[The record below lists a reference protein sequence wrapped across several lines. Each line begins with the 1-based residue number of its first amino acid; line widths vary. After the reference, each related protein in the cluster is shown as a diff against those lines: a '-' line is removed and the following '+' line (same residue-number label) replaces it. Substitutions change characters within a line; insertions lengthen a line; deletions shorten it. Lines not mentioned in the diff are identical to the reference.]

1 MAPKSQVDLEHD
13 GKVREHLNGDAP
25 EPDPDTWLEALTR
38 QLYGNLEQEQEPTK
52 KRRRNGSRKNDGG
65 E

>member
-13 GKVREHLNGDAP
+13 GKVREHLNGGIP

-38 QLYGNLEQEQEPTK
+38 QLYGNLDPEPEPTSK
-52 KRRRNGSRKNDGG
+52 CQRKPKNDA
-65 E
+65 